1 MVLASPREPSQAVGY
16 LGNLSLSPC
25 LIYVI
30 NPVLSEASKVG
41 AAGQGGN
48 QKEKCMIAPVL
59 WSRVAGWNIKRKEI
73 IRVFFPRQPWK
84 SGGQTGLDASE

>member
-25 LIYVI
+25 LIYII

-73 IRVFFPRQPWK
+73 IRVIFPCNPGNQAVRQ
-84 SGGQTGLDASE
+84 G

>member
-73 IRVFFPRQPWK
+73 IRVFFPGNPGSQAVRQ
-84 SGGQTGLDASE
+84 G